1 MSIYLKDAGGI
12 VEAFHELGFL
22 RKTVDKSLLAKNVKV
37 IISSFSDGSF
47 NFERINNERFLEELR
62 EFLYEQPFQIPSRM
76 TFLGK
81 AIMTVFSICNGL
93 DKEFDIIA
101 NTKPYVEDILGN
113 PSTNPAKDTIIDQ
126 VKSTF
131 FQVIPAARKVF
142 TLVDQLES
150 GDIRIQPSKSFEKR
164 ILQQQT
170 AQTRKIVLSVFGTG
184 VFISG
189 TQIMLQNQTAGV
201 MMMIGGGAFTLLQA
215 RGMPARRKRRAHPRP
230 PFMNGS
236 ND

>member
-1 MSIYLKDAGGI
+1 M
-12 VEAFHELGFL
+12 
-22 RKTVDKSLLAKNVKV
+22 
-37 IISSFSDGSF
+37 
-47 NFERINNERFLEELR
+47 
-62 EFLYEQPFQIPSRM
+62 
-76 TFLGK
+76 
-81 AIMTVFSICNGL
+81 
-93 DKEFDIIA
+93 DKEFDIVA

-113 PSTNPAKDTIIDQ
+113 PSANPAKDTVIDQ
-126 VKSTF
+126 VKNTF

-142 TLVDQLES
+142 TLVDQFES

-164 ILQQQT
+164 ILQQQNT
-170 AQTRKIVLSVFGTG
+170 QTRKIVLSVFGTG

-215 RGMPARRKRRAHPRP
+215 RGIPARRRRRTHPRP